1 MRGSLIGTE
10 VRRVEDPE
18 LMRGEGTYVDNL
30 DLGEGVLHLSFVRS
44 PLPHATVLGV
54 DTSAAAP
61 GVVAVY
67 TADDLGIA
75 PHHSFMPVN
84 DACARPPLA
93 QGKVRFVG
101 DIVA

>member
-1 MRGSLIGTE
+1 MPGSLIGTE

-54 DTSAAAP
+54 DSSAALAAP
-61 GVVAVY
+61 GVHW
-67 TADDLGIA
+67 GIA
-75 PHHSFMPVN
+75 RQMPLLN
-84 DACARPPLA
+84 LGARNSA
-93 QGKVRFVG
+93 QLWL
-101 DIVA
+101 